1 MPTYRLTGS
10 ARQLTELLPSGPPC
24 QAGPHYSFGMAIRQL
39 TPTIRKLG
47 ALRLCR
53 DDVAEIL
60 VQIRKLDN
68 VTITIEAD
76 HSELDDLETD
86 LPKLGKRLKYLTIK
100 AVRSRSTS
108 FAGIPTVTTSPSVV
122 ELDPPLEDVLTVK
135 LAVTG
140 CQIEATDPDPT
151 TRGIISS
158 IEDLAKSRRRV
169 PRRFPNL
176 FSGPADAAQF
186 WWTMLF
192 ALAFAAGAVILLLH
206 NNITLS
212 GHPSHSLPKPA
223 GLAIGIVAG
232 LMVLFTVVSS
242 TLSRTL
248 LLTATSAEA
257 PTFWKQNGMNI
268 IIGVLIAAV
277 FYLLGLTT

>member
-1 MPTYRLTGS
+1 
-10 ARQLTELLPSGPPC
+10 
-24 QAGPHYSFGMAIRQL
+24 MAIRQL

-60 VQIRKLDN
+60 VQIGKLDN

-76 HSELDDLETD
+76 HNELDELETD

-100 AVRSRSTS
+100 AVRSRSSS
-108 FAGIPTVTTSPSVV
+108 FAGITTATTSTSSVV
-122 ELDPPLEDVLTVK
+122 DLDPPLEDVLTVK
-135 LAVTG
+135 LAVAG
-140 CQIEATDPDPT
+140 CQIEATDPDPK

-158 IEDLAKSRRRV
+158 IEDLAKSHRRV

-176 FSGPADAAQF
+176 FSGPTGEPAQLVWAF
-186 WWTMLF
+186 AF
-192 ALAFAAGAVILLLH
+192 ALAFAVGGVILLLH
-206 NNITLS
+206 NDIYFS
-212 GHPSHSLPKPA
+212 GHSNHSLPKPA

-232 LMVLFTVVSS
+232 LMVLFEVISS
-242 TLSRTL
+242 ALSNTL

-268 IIGVLIAAV
+268 VIGVVIAAV
-277 FYLLGLTT
+277 FYLLGLIT

>member
-1 MPTYRLTGS
+1 
-10 ARQLTELLPSGPPC
+10 
-24 QAGPHYSFGMAIRQL
+24 MAIRQL

-60 VQIRKLDN
+60 VQIGKLDN
-68 VTITIEAD
+68 ITITIEAD
-76 HSELDDLETD
+76 HSELDDLEAD
-86 LPKLGKRLKYLTIK
+86 LPKIGKRLKYLTIK
-100 AVRSRSTS
+100 AVRSRSSS
-108 FAGIPTVTTSPSVV
+108 FAGITTVTTSPSVV
-122 ELDPPLEDVLTVK
+122 DLDPPLEDVLTVK
-135 LAVTG
+135 LAVAG
-140 CQIEATDPDPT
+140 CQIEATDPDPK

-158 IEDLAKSRRRV
+158 IEDLAKSHRRV
-169 PRRFPNL
+169 PRRFPNM
-176 FSGPADAAQF
+176 FSGPPGDAAQF

-192 ALAFAAGAVILLLH
+192 ALAVAAGAVILLLH
-206 NNITLS
+206 NDISIS

-232 LMVLFTVVSS
+232 LIVLFAVISS
-242 TLSRTL
+242 ALSRTL

-277 FYLLGLTT
+277 FYLLGLIT